1 MKDLKIGDRILMTD
15 TISEEEIYMSV
26 GTVKEVCNSQFLKDH
41 HTYYTIDFDKEV
53 YMGCFDERLGIK
65 DGHGRCI
72 WDFDK
77 YIKIEEGK
85 YANEDFRIGDEV
97 IIYNKRNM
105 DKAVKVRINRFYGN
119 KLLATDKD
127 NYIYV
132 AYKEDVLF
140 LLKREEYRIGD
151 IVIIN
156 DDFLK
161 NTKAKI
167 IDFRYFNTLFVTRA
181 VCELLEETSYGW
193 TDREYGKGRYWGV
206 EFQECF
212 PYEFNKITYEFDK
225 INVPS
230 VYNHVKIKYEEVKQ
244 EEGIVH
250 DYDYIPDT
258 FTFHKTNEE
267 EHPLYFGLEIELS
280 GKTTCED
287 EEDTKALL
295 EKLPEN
301 EFYAIHDGS
310 INGVEIVSHPMS
322 YKHIQTINWD
332 SFFQLAK
339 ELKYDNEDHCAGL
352 HIHISRDWFE
362 GHQSETLTKI
372 VYLVYKYKCRIT
384 EEIADREPNC
394 YCEYDHSTIEAVNDN
409 DIFETYKQFSLKYD
423 NEDGKYSAINIA
435 HKDTYEFRVFDG
447 VTNVSDLFKRV
458 EFVYKLALVVRENDI
473 YSIQNVTWKDII
485 NKPIDEVKINF

>member
-26 GTVKEVCNSQFLKDH
+26 GTVKEVCNSQFLEDH

-97 IIYNKRNM
+97 IIYNKRDM
-105 DKAVKVRINRFYGN
+105 DKAVKVKIQNFY
-119 KLLATDKD
+119 KDRLLGRDKD
-127 NYIYV
+127 DHVYV
-132 AYKEDVLF
+132 VNKEDVLF

-156 DDFLK
+156 DGFLENLKAEIVDFVYTSTPFSMK
-161 NTKAKI
+161 T
-167 IDFRYFNTLFVTRA
+167 
-181 VCELLEETSYGW
+181 VCRLLDNSTNGW
-193 TDREYGKGRYWGV
+193 TLKRYGEGRYWMIGH
-206 EFQECF
+206 QEEYF
-212 PYEFNKITYEFDK
+212 PYKFDK
-225 INVPS
+225 IDELS
-230 VYNHVKIKYEEVKQ
+230 ICDHIEKIKYEEKMQ
-244 EEGIVH
+244 EEGIIH

-258 FTFHKTNEE
+258 FTFYKTNGE

-287 EEDTKALL
+287 EEDTKKLL

-310 INGVEIVSHPMS
+310 IRGVEIVSHPMS
-322 YKHIQTINWD
+322 YKHIQTIDWGN
-332 SFFQLAK
+332 FFQLAK
-339 ELKYDNEDHCAGL
+339 ELKYDNRDHCAGL
-352 HIHISRDWFE
+352 HIHISKDWFG

-372 VYLVYKYKCRIT
+372 VYLVYKYKYRII
-384 EEIADREPNC
+384 EEIADREPNE
-394 YCEYDHSTIEAVNDN
+394 YCEYDHSTMKAVNDN

-423 NEDGKYSAINIA
+423 NEDGKYGAINIM

-473 YSIQNVTWKDII
+473 YSIQNVTWEDII
-485 NKPIDEVKINF
+485 NKPIY

>member
-1 MKDLKIGDRILMTD
+1 MKDLKIGDRILMMD
-15 TISEEEIYMSV
+15 AIVKKEIYMSV

-85 YANEDFRIGDEV
+85 YANEDFRLGDEV

-105 DKAVKVRINRFYGN
+105 DKAVKVKIQNFY
-119 KLLATDKD
+119 KDRLLGRDKD
-127 NYIYV
+127 DHVYIV
-132 AYKEDVLF
+132 NKEEVLF
-140 LLKREEYRIGD
+140 LLKRESYRVGD

-156 DDFLK
+156 DGFLENPKAEIVDFVYT
-161 NTKAKI
+161 NTPFSI
-167 IDFRYFNTLFVTRA
+167 NA
-181 VCELLEETSYGW
+181 VCRLLDNSTNGW
-193 TDREYGKGRYWGV
+193 TLKRYGEGRYWMV
-206 EFQECF
+206 DCKNCF
-212 PYEFNKITYEFDK
+212 PYEFDK
-225 INVPS
+225 IDELLICD
-230 VYNHVKIKYEEVKQ
+230 HVKKIKYEEKIREV
-244 EEGIVH
+244 GIIH
-250 DYDYIPDT
+250 AYDYIPDT
-258 FTFHKTNEE
+258 FTFYKTNGE

-287 EEDTKALL
+287 EEDAKKLL

-310 INGVEIVSHPMS
+310 IRGVEIVSHPMS
-322 YKHIQTINWD
+322 YKHIQTIDWG

-339 ELKYDNEDHCAGL
+339 ELKYDNGDHYAGL
-352 HIHISRDWFE
+352 HIHISKDWFG

-372 VYLVYKYKCRIT
+372 IYLVYKYKYRIT
-384 EEIADREPNC
+384 EEIADREPNE
-394 YCEYDHSTIEAVNDN
+394 YCEYDHNTMKAVNDN
-409 DIFETYKQFSLKYD
+409 DIFETYRQFTLKYD
-423 NEDGKYSAINIA
+423 NEDGKYGAINIM

-447 VTNVSDLFKRV
+447 ATNVSDLFKRV
-458 EFVYKLALVVRENDI
+458 EFIYKLALVVRENDI
-473 YSIQNVTWKDII
+473 YSIQNVTWEDII
-485 NKPIDEVKINF
+485 NKPIY

>member
-1 MKDLKIGDRILMTD
+1 MKGLKIGDRILMTD

-26 GTVKEVCNSQFLKDH
+26 GTVKEVCNSQIIKDY
-41 HTYYTIDFDKEV
+41 TYYAIDFDKKV
-53 YMGCFDERLGIK
+53 DMGWDDEKLGIE
-65 DGHGRCI
+65 DGHGRYICNI
-72 WDFDK
+72 DK

-85 YANEDFRIGDEV
+85 YVNEDFRIGDEV

-105 DKAVKVRINRFYGN
+105 DKAVKVRIQNFYKDRLFGR
-119 KLLATDKD
+119 DKD
-127 NYIYV
+127 NHVYV
-132 AYKEDVLF
+132 VNKEEVLF

-151 IVIIN
+151 MVIIN
-156 DDFLK
+156 NDFLGNPK
-161 NTKAKI
+161 AEIVDFKYINTPFS
-167 IDFRYFNTLFVTRA
+167 IDAICR
-181 VCELLEETSYGW
+181 LLDNSVNGW
-193 TDREYGKGRYWGV
+193 TDERYGEGGYWGV
-206 EFQECF
+206 ECQECY
-212 PYEFNKITYEFDK
+212 PYEFDK
-225 INVPS
+225 IDELS
-230 VYNHVKIKYEEVKQ
+230 ICDHIKEIKYEEIIQ

-287 EEDTKALL
+287 EEDTRALL

-322 YKHIQTINWD
+322 YKYIQTINWD

-372 VYLVYKYKCRIT
+372 VYLVYKYKCRIA
-384 EEIADREPNC
+384 EEIADREPND
-394 YCEYDHSTIEAVNDN
+394 YCGYDHSVMEAVSDN

-423 NEDGKYSAINIA
+423 DEDGKYSAINIM

-458 EFVYKLALVVRENDI
+458 EFMYKLALIVRENDM
-473 YSIQNVTWKDII
+473 YSIQNVTWEDIV
-485 NKPIDEVKINF
+485 NKPIDKVKINF

>member
-1 MKDLKIGDRILMTD
+1 MKGLKIGDRILMTD

-26 GTVKEVCNSQFLKDH
+26 GTVKEVCNSQFLKYH

-85 YANEDFRIGDEV
+85 YANEDFRVGDEV

-105 DKAVKVRINRFYGN
+105 NKAVKVKIKNFYKDRLFGR
-119 KLLATDKD
+119 DKD
-127 NYIYV
+127 NHVYV
-132 AYKEDVLF
+132 VNKEDVLF

-156 DDFLK
+156 NDFLE
-161 NTKAKI
+161 NPKAEI
-167 IDFRYFNTLFVTRA
+167 VDFKCTDTPFLITICR
-181 VCELLEETSYGW
+181 LLDNSVHGW
-193 TDREYGKGRYWGV
+193 TLEKYGEGRYWGV
-206 EFQECF
+206 ECQECY
-212 PYEFNKITYEFDK
+212 PYEFDK
-225 INVPS
+225 IDELLICD
-230 VYNHVKIKYEEVKQ
+230 HVKKIKYKEGLQ

-258 FTFHKTNEE
+258 FTFYKTNGE
-267 EHPLYFGLEIELS
+267 EHPLYFGFEIELS

-295 EKLPEN
+295 ERLPEN

-322 YKHIQTINWD
+322 YKHIQTIDWGN
-332 SFFQLAK
+332 FFQLAK
-339 ELKYDNEDHCAGL
+339 ELKYDNEDHHAGL
-352 HIHISRDWFE
+352 HIHISKDWFG

-372 VYLVYKYKCRIT
+372 IYLVYKYKYRIT
-384 EEIADREPNC
+384 EEIADREPNE
-394 YCEYDHSTIEAVNDN
+394 YCEYDHNTMKAVNDN

-458 EFVYKLALVVRENDI
+458 EFVYKLASVVRENDI
-473 YSIQNVTWKDII
+473 YSIQNVTWEDII
-485 NKPIDEVKINF
+485 NKPIDKVKD

>member
-1 MKDLKIGDRILMTD
+1 MKGLKIGDRILMID
-15 TISEEEIYMSV
+15 NISEEEIYMSV

-105 DKAVKVRINRFYGN
+105 NKAVKVKIKNFYKDRLFGRDIDNHVYVVN
-119 KLLATDKD
+119 KE
-127 NYIYV
+127 N
-132 AYKEDVLF
+132 VLF

-156 DDFLK
+156 NDFLE
-161 NTKAKI
+161 NPKAEI
-167 IDFRYFNTLFVTRA
+167 VDFVCTRTPFSMKTVCRLLDNSVNGCTL
-181 VCELLEETSYGW
+181 EKYG
-193 TDREYGKGRYWGV
+193 EGRYWIV
-206 EFQECF
+206 DCKNCF
-212 PYEFNKITYEFDK
+212 PYEFDK
-225 INVPS
+225 IDELS
-230 VYNHVKIKYEEVKQ
+230 ICDHVEKIKYEEEIQ
-244 EEGIVH
+244 EEGIIH

-258 FTFHKTNEE
+258 FTFYKTNGE

-322 YKHIQTINWD
+322 YKHMQTINWD

-372 VYLVYKYKCRIT
+372 VYLVYKYKRRIT
-384 EEIADREPNC
+384 EEIADREPND
-394 YCEYDHSTIEAVNDN
+394 YCGYDHSVIEAVNDN

-423 NEDGKYSAINIA
+423 DEDGKYSAINIM

-458 EFVYKLALVVRENDI
+458 EFVYKLASVVRENDI
-473 YSIQNVTWKDII
+473 YSIQNVTWEDII
-485 NKPIDEVKINF
+485 NKPIY